1 MSDQLCL
8 EDPGL
13 PPSEDA
19 DAKARTHPA
28 PYRMLRIFAAATAG
42 LVLAA
47 AGGGW
52 LLIVGLDRNIRTDHE
67 TPRILEEFRSER
79 PSPTGS
85 RAQNVLLLG
94 SDEESG
100 VGGERADTTML
111 LHLSADRS
119 RAVFLSVP
127 RELLVDIPVCRS
139 GSGTLSEAQ
148 RAQFD
153 SSFRL
158 GGTACTIRT
167 FEQLTGVRVDH
178 YVIAEFSG
186 FKKVVDAV
194 GGVSLRI
201 DESIH
206 DPETNI
212 TLEPGRQRLD
222 GSRALVYVRTRLGA
236 ADGSDTQRTDRQQ
249 RFTSAL
255 MDRVTEG
262 ASGGRLDWVYPLLD
276 GATSAL
282 VCDPGLDSLN
292 KLYELL
298 RDAKGLSAGTTSF
311 VIPPRRPAEVD
322 PNLDE
327 LVQPQA
333 DELFRQLRND
343 EELT

>member
-1 MSDQLCL
+1 MSDQLCP
-8 EDPGL
+8 EDPG
-13 PPSEDA
+13 PQPNEEA
-19 DAKARTHPA
+19 DAKTRTDA
-28 PYRMLRIFAAATAG
+28 GPYRMLRLFAAATAG
-42 LVLAA
+42 LILAA

-52 LLIVGLDRNIRTDHE
+52 LLVVGLDSNIRTDHQ

-85 RAQNVLLLG
+85 RGQNVLLLG
-94 SDEESG
+94 SDHEAG
-100 VGGERADTTML
+100 AGGERADTTML

-127 RELLVDIPVCRS
+127 RDLLVDIPICRS

-148 RAQFD
+148 RAQFN

-186 FKKVVDAV
+186 LKKVVDAV

-201 DESIH
+201 DQSIH
-206 DPETNI
+206 DSETDI

-236 ADGSDTQRTDRQQ
+236 GDGSDAQRMGRQQ
-249 RFTSAL
+249 RFTRAL
-255 MDRVTEG
+255 MDKVTEG

-282 VCDPGLDSLN
+282 VCDPGLDSLS
-292 KLYELL
+292 KLYGLL
-298 RDAKGLSAGTTSF
+298 RDTKGLSSGTTSF

-322 PNLDE
+322 PDLDE